1 MGFLATTATITTTKD
16 RKKKRKEKETNK
28 KENASYNLIVMKVL
42 TFISVSFLAKRI
54 VIEAKEINEAKRKC
68 RSIRYVTNVK
78 RYIKQKGKLIVNSL
92 IYLFF

>member
-1 MGFLATTATITTTKD
+1 M
-16 RKKKRKEKETNK
+16 
-28 KENASYNLIVMKVL
+28 MKVL

-68 RSIRYVTNVK
+68 RSTRYVTNVK

>member
-1 MGFLATTATITTTKD
+1 
-16 RKKKRKEKETNK
+16 
-28 KENASYNLIVMKVL
+28 MKVL
-42 TFISVSFLAKRI
+42 TFISVSFFAKRI

-68 RSIRYVTNVK
+68 RSTRYVTNVK